1 MIRIDDLAGKAV
13 LITGASSGIGT
24 ALARAFAAQG
34 SRLALHYNSHET
46 AARTLASELSGAAG
60 DTPALVR
67 GDLSKRG
74 EAGRVVNEAV
84 GALGGLDIL
93 INNAGGLG
101 ERRPITEVDDALFD
115 FVYDLNV
122 RSVLAATQAAIP
134 HFEKRGG
141 GNIINVGSIAGID
154 GGGAGASVYS
164 SAKAAVH
171 NLTRHTARDLAK
183 KNIRVNTVA
192 PGAIATPFHER
203 TPKERLDAM
212 RNAAPLGRIGDARDC
227 IGAFLFLASNEMS
240 GYITGNIVHVNGGMY
255 MP

>member
-1 MIRIDDLAGKAV
+1 MTRIHDLQDRLV
-13 LITGASSGIGT
+13 LITGASSGIG
-24 ALARAFAAQG
+24 AAVARAFGAQG
-34 SRLALHYNSHET
+34 ARLALHYNSHEE
-46 AARTLASELSGAAG
+46 AALALAREIGQAG
-60 DTPALVR
+60 TEPLLVR

-74 EAGRVVNEAV
+74 AARGVVEEAADR
-84 GALGGLDIL
+84 LGGLDIL

-101 ERRPITEVDDALFD
+101 ERRPIADVDDALFD

-122 RSVLAATQAAIP
+122 RSVIGATQAALP

-171 NLTRHTARDLAK
+171 NVTRHLARDLAK
-183 KNIRVNTVA
+183 RKIRVNTVA

-203 TPKERLDAM
+203 TPKERLEAM
-212 RNAAPLGRIGDARDC
+212 KNAAPLGRIGEAQDC
-227 IGAFLFLASNEMS
+227 VGAFLFLASDEFS
-240 GYITGNIVHVNGGMY
+240 GYITGTIIHVNGGMY
-255 MP
+255 MS

>member
-1 MIRIDDLAGKAV
+1 MTRIDDLHGKAV
-13 LITGASSGIGT
+13 LITGASTGIGA

-34 SRLALHYNSHET
+34 ARLALHFNSHE
-46 AARTLASELSGAAG
+46 AEIRALAVEIGGS
-60 DTPALVR
+60 PALVR

-74 EAGRVVNEAV
+74 EARRVVDEAA
-84 GALGGLDIL
+84 GALGALDVL

-101 ERRPITEVDDALFD
+101 ERRPIADIDDALFD

-122 RSVLAATQAAIP
+122 RTVLAATQAAIP

-192 PGAIATPFHER
+192 PGAIATPFHAK

-212 RNAAPLGRIGDARDC
+212 RNAAPLGRIGETQDC
-227 IGAFLFLASNEMS
+227 VGAFLFLASNELS

>member
-1 MIRIDDLAGKAV
+1 MTRIDDLAGRAV
-13 LITGASSGIGT
+13 LITGASSGIGA
-24 ALARAFAAQG
+24 ALARAFGAQG
-34 SRLALHYNSHET
+34 AKLALHYNSHES
-46 AARTLASELSGAAG
+46 AARELADEIGRSAPV
-60 DTPALVR
+60 PALVR
-67 GDLSKRG
+67 GNLSKRG
-74 EAGRVVNEAV
+74 EARRVVDEAAT
-84 GALGGLDIL
+84 ALGGLDVL

-101 ERRPITEVDDALFD
+101 ERRPIGEVDDALFD

-141 GNIINVGSIAGID
+141 GNVINVGSIAGID
-154 GGGAGASVYS
+154 GGGAGASLYS

-171 NLTRHTARDLAK
+171 NLTRHLAKDLAK

-203 TPKERLDAM
+203 TPKERMDAM
-212 RNAAPLGRIGDARDC
+212 RNATPLGRVGEAQDC
-227 IGAFLFLASNEMS
+227 TGAFLFLASNELS

>member
-1 MIRIDDLAGKAV
+1 MTKIDDLHGKLV
-13 LITGASSGIGT
+13 LITGASSGIGA

-34 SRLALHYNSHET
+34 AVLALHFNSHEA
-46 AARTLASELSGAAG
+46 AARALAAELAAG
-60 DTPALVR
+60 APEPKLVR

-74 EAGRVVNEAV
+74 EARRVVEEAAA
-84 GALGGLDIL
+84 ALGGLDIL

-101 ERRPITEVDDALFD
+101 ERRPIADVDDALFD

-122 RSVLAATQAAIP
+122 RSVIAASQAAIP

-141 GNIINVGSIAGID
+141 GNIVNVGSIAGID
-154 GGGAGASVYS
+154 GGGAGASMYS
-164 SAKAAVH
+164 TAKAAVH
-171 NLTRHTARDLAK
+171 NVTRHLARDLAK

-192 PGAIATPFHER
+192 PGAIATPFHDR

-212 RNAAPLGRIGDARDC
+212 RNAAPLGRIGEAQDC
-227 IGAFLFLASNEMS
+227 VGAFLFLASNELS
-240 GYITGNIVHVNGGMY
+240 GYITGNMVHVNGGMY